1 MDYNAKLK
9 YGTEEVEIKIKGAS
23 SVEVLNPDKMPEIE
37 EVEAAFLAAVTDK
50 AIGSKPLK
58 DKISPEDKVT
68 IVVSDITRSWMHQG
82 DIITLLGH
90 YLHDELKV
98 PFENITILIALGT
111 HRKSTEQEKEI
122 IAGAYMYSNVT
133 VIDHDCDAEGTY
145 VGTTSRG
152 TEFRLNPLVV
162 GRKVSLG

>member
-9 YGTEEVEIKIKGAS
+9 YGTEDVEIEIKGAA

-37 EVEAAFLAAVTDK
+37 DVEAAFFAAVTDK
-50 AIGSKPLK
+50 AIGSEPLK
-58 DKISPEDKVT
+58 DKINPSDKVT

-90 YLHDELKV
+90 YLHDEMKV

-111 HRKSTEQEKEI
+111 HRKSTE
-122 IAGAYMYSNVT
+122 
-133 VIDHDCDAEGTY
+133 
-145 VGTTSRG
+145 
-152 TEFRLNPLVV
+152 
-162 GRKVSLG
+162 